1 MSPAH
6 KIGVL
11 FNKVINLMIL
21 VHFSLENR
29 GKEDGLRVFL
39 SITFIRTS
47 RHPDQ
52 IKTKL
57 KHIVIVKV
65 SLGFYKDEKS
75 T

>member
-1 MSPAH
+1 M
-6 KIGVL
+6 
-11 FNKVINLMIL
+11 
-21 VHFSLENR
+21 ENR

-57 KHIVIVKV
+57 KHIVIVNV